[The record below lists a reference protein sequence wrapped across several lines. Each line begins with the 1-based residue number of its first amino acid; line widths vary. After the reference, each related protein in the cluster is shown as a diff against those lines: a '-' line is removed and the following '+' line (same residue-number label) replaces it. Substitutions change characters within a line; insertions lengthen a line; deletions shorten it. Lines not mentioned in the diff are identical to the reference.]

1 MRISDGERDF
11 SLFRLMPMIQKLTF
25 SCWDKEKYPYT
36 RSQLTLI
43 MALLQKD
50 SMTMKEAASY
60 ISSSKEQATRAVAPL
75 VESGLLERYTDP
87 VNRNYVHIRLTEPG
101 LQLVHEMLIDFYDSI
116 RALLDRSI
124 SPEEKNTLC
133 HSLTESIHI
142 LQKVVK

>member
-1 MRISDGERDF
+1 MRISDEERNF

-25 SCWDKEKYPYT
+25 ACWDKEKYPYT

-87 VNRNYVHIRLTEPG
+87 ANRNYVHIQLTEPG
-101 LQLVHEMLIDFYDSI
+101 LQLVREMLTDFYDSI
-116 RALLDRSI
+116 NTLLNRSI
-124 SPEEKNTLC
+124 TPEERQKLR
-133 HSLTESIHI
+133 HSMTESIEI
-142 LQKVVK
+142 LQKVVT